1 MYPACA
7 FPVVP
12 IYNLNGV
19 AALVLNI
26 PTRGSLE
33 LSKPLWVI
41 RNFSAWVYEPDPALF
56 VFWPHICFLAP
67 QWAMLWRSFSILS
80 FAKPQP
86 ARNAFKDLV
95 WPHHDV
101 GSPGHPC
108 DEPGLR
114 RLERSRPPASHP
126 PILLVPLRPFF
137 CCEPFF
143 LVLFLLFRPDRCFF
157 FLVGPAASRGVGVRH
172 DWSLPQTNRNS
183 EIPSQGRSCRQ
194 PCRGWVG
201 GRGGF
206 GQLLQRSPLLC
217 PPSSP
222 PPPVRLGFPRSAS
235 GWPPLC
241 TSHGRECFGAV

>member
-1 MYPACA
+1 M
-7 FPVVP
+7 
-12 IYNLNGV
+12 
-19 AALVLNI
+19 
-26 PTRGSLE
+26 
-33 LSKPLWVI
+33 SKPLWVI

-157 FLVGPAASRGVGVRH
+157 FFGGPSCLQGGGGQARLVPAANKPQLRDTFPRQVLQATVPRMGWWEGWIWAVAAEVAAPMPALLPPPRCDWGFRGRRVGGPPFAPRTAGNVLAQCS
-172 DWSLPQTNRNS
+172 WCCFSLKFR
-183 EIPSQGRSCRQ
+183 RQ
-194 PCRGWVG
+194 P
-201 GRGGF
+201 
-206 GQLLQRSPLLC
+206 
-217 PPSSP
+217 
-222 PPPVRLGFPRSAS
+222 
-235 GWPPLC
+235 
-241 TSHGRECFGAV
+241 

>member
-1 MYPACA
+1 M
-7 FPVVP
+7 
-12 IYNLNGV
+12 
-19 AALVLNI
+19 
-26 PTRGSLE
+26 
-33 LSKPLWVI
+33 SKPLWVI

-157 FLVGPAASRGVGVRH
+157 FWWAQLPPGGWGSGTIGPCRKQTATPRYLPKAGPAGNRAADGLVGGVDLG
-172 DWSLPQTNRNS
+172 
-183 EIPSQGRSCRQ
+183 SC
-194 PCRGWVG
+194 CRG
-201 GRGGF
+201 R
-206 GQLLQRSPLLC
+206 RSYAR
-217 PPSSP
+217 P
-222 PPPVRLGFPRSAS
+222 PPPPPRCDWGFRGRRVGGPPFAPRTAGNVLAQCS
-235 GWPPLC
+235 WC
-241 TSHGRECFGAV
+241 CFSLKFRRQP